1 LTKLPFYGI
10 IHLESEENKMETW
23 KAKIETAVQLLR
35 SIDDDLGNA
44 ICLMTPKAD
53 DGEPMTVLSYWDMAN
68 MLLDQLERWECEE
81 NE

>member
-1 LTKLPFYGI
+1 
-10 IHLESEENKMETW
+10 METW